1 MDNIRPI
8 IYSGIRFFSVIEVA
22 MLIVVTSTTK
32 IIIIIVTLYNKLLG
46 DICEL
51 LKCKKQ
57 VSMNK
62 ITAQKRTET
71 SRTLRS
77 HAAQTEQMEY
87 SMMQAISSVMQ
98 VMQSEMW
105 LMT

>member
-1 MDNIRPI
+1 MQNG
-8 IYSGIRFFSVIEVA
+8 SGGTQAESN
-22 MLIVVTSTTK
+22 TQKNNST
-32 IIIIIVTLYNKLLG
+32 
-46 DICEL
+46 
-51 LKCKKQ
+51 
-57 VSMNK
+57 
-62 ITAQKRTET
+62 KRTET
-71 SRTLRS
+71 SRTLHS

>member
-1 MDNIRPI
+1 MQNGSNGTQTESNMQNRKQWYTDGKQYAERKRGTQAESN
-8 IYSGIRFFSVIEVA
+8 
-22 MLIVVTSTTK
+22 TQKNNSTK
-32 IIIIIVTLYNKLLG
+32 R
-46 DICEL
+46 
-51 LKCKKQ
+51 
-57 VSMNK
+57 
-62 ITAQKRTET
+62 RTET
-71 SRTLRS
+71 SRTLHS